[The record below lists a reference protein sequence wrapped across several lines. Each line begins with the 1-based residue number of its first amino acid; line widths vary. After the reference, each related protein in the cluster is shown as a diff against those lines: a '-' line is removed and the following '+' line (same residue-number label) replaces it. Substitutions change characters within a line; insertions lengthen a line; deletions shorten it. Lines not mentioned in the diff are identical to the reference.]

1 MKKHLFSSLAFT
13 LAFLISF
20 LSICFS
26 SWISI
31 NPDTSISFE
40 LNTTKDRVV
49 CYNSRTKVDYTSL
62 KVALDSASDNQ
73 EIIVYI
79 GADVVCNEDITIKK
93 NVTLTIPFA
102 GKAFDSLKKANNISS
117 TTLYKIPDSSNRND
131 YGNKLGDESKGTV
144 SIYRS
149 CLIEMRNGADII
161 NNGTLNLGGVC
172 STNGNNGYYSEINLG
187 LASSIQCKSGSTF
200 ECYGYVKENEKDYS
214 NPTNQEKEVFDNSLD
229 AERYIKIESGASMIS
244 SLAFYDAPSAGG
256 LTTLLNAKKCP
267 FWEWDFPNLQ
277 TYTKIEAGSIVSATA
292 LLVGPNNTPIEKQV
306 TLFSSNSKN
315 QSMFY
320 LSSGYVG
327 IEYSTKEPGYSS
339 RGFNARKANILLSGE
354 ISVGYLF
361 VQEGGSAGVK
371 LDTREDFLPISCRM
385 KMVIGRSAVFKTDKK
400 IKFLADSSLLIQE
413 NGRFEINNE
422 IIFHKKDSIYLDT
435 NEGIYFRHNA
445 SDSIKDAR
453 LICNGTI
460 VFNTDGNKNGA
471 IGAYVEH
478 CNSNGSACFDLSGL
492 SEDSK
497 LSVKASEGTNNMVI
511 LISSNGEF
519 EQGVARFA
527 CGNKYTSSYSQS
539 KYFWN
544 GPSVSTYNVKV
555 KILKGTKRSIAL
567 YSLQYADDANG
578 TNLKDSSLLNC
589 ETDGSTSLPGGKY
602 AKINLIRGKT
612 CVLKDSFGQII
623 ASDLLSYFLLDRDYS
638 IEITPNEAITVGLRI
653 EPKNN
658 NDYHGCGHFTFDV
671 YESKTQNSGFIQ
683 VDTIKA
689 SGCQANAVGNGYK
702 EFDVSKGYYF
712 YIKTTFEKSLY
723 NKFSDSNATITT
735 EPTNSNPSSWN
746 PKKRS
751 QSPTYIADAN
761 YKFVF
766 SWDGGGCFASGTPI
780 LMADGKYKNI
790 EDLSYADR
798 IMTWNFF
805 EGRYEEQGIAILVDH
820 GEQEYQVTDLTF
832 SNNSKLSIIADHG
845 LFDYDLNQF
854 VYLSAENCHDYI
866 GHRFAKHNAG
876 KTEMVRL
883 ISTRVYSKHTHAYSL
898 TSNFNYNAIA
908 NGLLTS
914 PPPGEFYNWVSMA
927 GKMRY
932 DVEQF
937 NANVK
942 KYGLY
947 DYSVFEPY
955 GISYETFM
963 AFNGRYLKIPV
974 EKGMFSFEY
983 IIDLFNTYK
992 KWIEK

>member
-31 NPDTSISFE
+31 NPDTSKSFE

-49 CYNSRTKVDYTSL
+49 CYNSKTKVDYTSL

-79 GADVVCNEDITIKK
+79 GADVVCDEDITIKK

-117 TTLYKIPDSSNRND
+117 TTLYKIPDPSNRND

-244 SLAFYDAPSAGG
+244 SLAFYDASSAGG

-277 TYTKIEAGSIVSATA
+277 TYTKIEAGSVVSATA

-306 TLFSSNSKN
+306 TLFSANSKK

-339 RGFNARKANILLSGE
+339 RGFNAKKANILLSGE

-361 VQEGGSAGVK
+361 VQEGSGSASVK

-385 KMVIGRSAVFKTDKK
+385 KMVIGRDTVFKTDKK

-435 NEGIYFRHNA
+435 NEGIYFRHKA

-460 VFNTDGNKNGA
+460 VFNSDGNKNGA

-478 CNSNGSACFDLSGL
+478 SNSNGSACFDLSGL

-497 LSVKASEGTNNMVI
+497 LSVKSTEGTNNMAI
-511 LISSNGEF
+511 LIASTGDF
-519 EQGVARFA
+519 KQGVARFA
-527 CGNKYTSSYSQS
+527 CGNKYTSSYSQD

-544 GPSVSTYNVKV
+544 GPSVSTYNVEI
-555 KILKGTKRSIAL
+555 KILKQAKPSVAL
-567 YSLQYADDANG
+567 YSLQYADDMNG

-623 ASDLLSYFLLDRDYS
+623 ASDLSSYFLLDRDYS
-638 IEITPNEAITVGLRI
+638 IEITPSEAITVGLRI
-653 EPKNN
+653 DSKNN
-658 NDYHGCGHFTFDV
+658 NYSGCGHFTFDI
-671 YESKTQNSGFIQ
+671 YECATKNGNFIQ
-683 VDTIKA
+683 VYTIKA
-689 SGCQANAVGNGYK
+689 NTCQAKSVEIYI
-702 EFDVSKGYYF
+702 SKGYYF
-712 YIKTTFEKSLY
+712 YIKRKFESLEGIY
-723 NKFSDSNATITT
+723 NNFDNANATITVDSST
-735 EPTNSNPSSWN
+735 STPESWN
-746 PKKRS
+746 PKKKE
-751 QSPTYIADAN
+751 QSPTYCAEGN
-761 YKFVF
+761 YKFNFVWNY
-766 SWDGGGCFASGTPI
+766 SDPGCFASETPI
-780 LMADGKYKNI
+780 LMADGTYKNI
-790 EDLSYADR
+790 EELSYADR

-820 GEQEYQVTDLTF
+820 GEKEYQVTDLTF

-866 GHRFAKHNAG
+866 GHQFAKHNAG
-876 KTEMVRL
+876 KTEVVRL
-883 ISTRVYSKHTHAYSL
+883 ISTKVYSKHTHAYSL

-932 DVEQF
+932 DIEQF
-937 NANVK
+937 NADVM